1 MLKEKI
7 LLKNDCSYPFEDIS
21 IYENLMTIIF
31 SDDISIN
38 DLLLDMSNF
47 DDIKIL
53 TRGDSVCA
61 EYKDFNTVYKQNDH
75 TLILSNDKT
84 VYTEPEPLEPIVEPE
99 LTLDE
104 VKTRKITELSSACS
118 QLIAKGVTMDIDG
131 NEESFSYKDVDQ
143 TNIKDAF
150 ELAQQTQMD
159 VPYHADNQGCKLY
172 TIEQITKLYIK
183 EKLNLTHHTTYF
195 NQLKMF
201 VLSMDD
207 SDSVKAVKYGQDL
220 TGKYLEGYN
229 MIMNQATLIIQ
240 KLVER
245 GVDNGNEISA

>member
-7 LLKNDCSYPFEDIS
+7 LLKNDCSYSFEDIS

-31 SDDISIN
+31 SDDVSMN

-47 DDIKIL
+47 DIIKIL

-61 EYKDFNTVYKQNDH
+61 EYKDFNTVYKQDDH
-75 TLILSNDKT
+75 TLILSNNKT
-84 VYTEPEPLEPIVEPE
+84 VYTEPKPLKPIVEPE

-104 VKTRKITELSSACS
+104 VKTRKITELSSVCS
-118 QLIAKGVTMDIDG
+118 QLIAKGITMDIDG

-150 ELAQQTQMD
+150 ELAQQTQME
-159 VPYHADNQGCKLY
+159 VPYHADNHGCKLY
-172 TIEQITKLYIK
+172 TIEQITELYIK

-201 VLSMDD
+201 VLSMGDI
-207 SDSVKAVKYGQDL
+207 DSVKAVKYGQDL
-220 TGKYLEGYN
+220 TDKYLEGYN

-240 KLVER
+240 KLVG
-245 GVDNGNEISA
+245 GVDNEVSA